1 VWLQYHPLHD
11 CPKRNE
17 LLQLRHGRNARKR
30 PDPILLVD
38 LLLHRSPLSSRDGE
52 EIRNWWR
59 SAPPGLHW
67 SGNFFFH
74 LNSKTKGFT
83 SFCRHMTE
91 MHCICNSQHQLH
103 NFFFKLC
110 VLSFGRKGRAVHTS
124 LASLPAL
131 PFACLSWKEGN
142 QYEK

>member
-52 EIRNWWR
+52 EIRELVAQCTAR
-59 SAPPGLHW
+59 ARE
-67 SGNFFFH
+67 F
-74 LNSKTKGFT
+74 KT
-83 SFCRHMTE
+83 
-91 MHCICNSQHQLH
+91 L
-103 NFFFKLC
+103 L
-110 VLSFGRKGRAVHTS
+110 V
-124 LASLPAL
+124 
-131 PFACLSWKEGN
+131 
-142 QYEK
+142 